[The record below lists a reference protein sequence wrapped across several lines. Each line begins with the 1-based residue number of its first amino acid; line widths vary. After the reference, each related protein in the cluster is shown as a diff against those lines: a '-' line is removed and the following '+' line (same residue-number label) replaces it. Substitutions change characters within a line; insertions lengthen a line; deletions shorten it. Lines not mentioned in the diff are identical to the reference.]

1 MAVVIAADLGG
12 ISNFDIHGDP
22 TTVGVRWKKWK
33 RSFELL
39 VVGKGV
45 QKVAQNKALLL
56 RCGGLQMQD
65 VYYTFPEA
73 REPGDGT
80 HKQRNNSINIQAPS
94 QCPLRQTSFLGYGSV
109 AC

>member
-1 MAVVIAADLGG
+1 MVVVIATDLGG
-12 ISNFDIHGDP
+12 ISSFDIHGDP

-45 QKVAQNKALLL
+45 QNSAQNKALLL
-56 RCGGLQMQD
+56 HSGGPQKRY

-73 REPGDGT
+73 REPGDET
-80 HKQRNNSINIQAPS
+80 HKQ
-94 QCPLRQTSFLGYGSV
+94 
-109 AC
+109 